1 MGLLPKL
8 GYGYAFEGLKALII
22 FGVFMLYNYLTKDIK
37 DNFHFELTPEKRCD
51 NGSYMWSSNPEKAAL
66 CSKFSKE
73 QLARYECP
81 GGLYNGRPIWRQGA
95 GNIPLS
101 DDNWQ
106 NTTCKQIGDNLPDP
120 QVLKIFLYY
129 IYNIKN
135 LNFNMRPCFTFFNR
149 MYLIV

>member
-1 MGLLPKL
+1 MIKEIVLLIILVAILMFPL
-8 GYGYAFEGLKALII
+8 SYFANVPVMNALKALII
-22 FGVFMLYNYLTKDIK
+22 WGIFLLYNHLTKDIK
-37 DNFHFELTPEKRCD
+37 DNFHFELTPEKKCEG
-51 NGSYMWSSNPEKAAL
+51 GSYMWSSSPEKQAL

-81 GGLYNGRPIWRQGA
+81 AGLYNGRPIWRQGA

-120 QVLKIFLYY
+120 QVL
-129 IYNIKN
+129 
-135 LNFNMRPCFTFFNR
+135 
-149 MYLIV
+149 

>member
-1 MGLLPKL
+1 MIKEFVLLIILFVVFAILTLLPNTI
-8 GYGYAFEGLKALII
+8 AFSPLKTLIV

-37 DNFHFELTPEKRCD
+37 DNFYFELTPEKRCD
-51 NGSYMWSSNPEKAAL
+51 NGPYMWSSNPEKAAL

-120 QVLKIFLYY
+120 QVL
-129 IYNIKN
+129 
-135 LNFNMRPCFTFFNR
+135 
-149 MYLIV
+149 

>member
-1 MGLLPKL
+1 MIKEFVLLIILLVIIMGPLSYFANVPIMN
-8 GYGYAFEGLKALII
+8 GLKALII

-51 NGSYMWSSNPEKAAL
+51 GGPYMWSSSPEKQAL

-81 GGLYNGRPIWRQGA
+81 AGFIGRPIWREGA

-106 NTTCKQIGDNLPDP
+106 NTTCNQIGKNLPDP
-120 QVLKIFLYY
+120 QVL
-129 IYNIKN
+129 
-135 LNFNMRPCFTFFNR
+135 
-149 MYLIV
+149 

>member
-1 MGLLPKL
+1 MIKEILLLIILLVIIMGPLSYFANVPVMN
-8 GYGYAFEGLKALII
+8 GLKALIVLGI
-22 FGVFMLYNYLTKDIK
+22 VLLYNHLTKDIK

-51 NGSYMWSSNPEKAAL
+51 NGPYMWSSNPEKAAL

-120 QVLKIFLYY
+120 QVL
-129 IYNIKN
+129 
-135 LNFNMRPCFTFFNR
+135 
-149 MYLIV
+149 